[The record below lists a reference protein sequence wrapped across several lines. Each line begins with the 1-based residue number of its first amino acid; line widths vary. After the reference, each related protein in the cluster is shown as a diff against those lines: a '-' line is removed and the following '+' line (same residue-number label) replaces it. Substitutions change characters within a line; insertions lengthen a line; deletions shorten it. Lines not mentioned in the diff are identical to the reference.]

1 MVIYLYV
8 YSLAYGVFI
17 VKVIVWDYVDNSRGA
32 LRGVVVYGYLTY
44 VRGVWCGD
52 IGAMCGARGELVAR
66 WTGVH
71 LMIMLSDDII

>member
-44 VRGVWCGD
+44 AWVVWCGD
-52 IGAMCGARGELVAR
+52 IGAMCDCIGAMC
-66 WTGVH
+66 GVDGGS
-71 LMIMLSDDII
+71 LACNVL